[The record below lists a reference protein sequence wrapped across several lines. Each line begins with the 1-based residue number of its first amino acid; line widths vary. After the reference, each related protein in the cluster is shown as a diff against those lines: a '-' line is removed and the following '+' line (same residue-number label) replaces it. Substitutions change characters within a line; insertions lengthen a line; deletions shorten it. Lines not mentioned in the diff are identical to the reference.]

1 MAQTQPQKDLT
12 HARTKTSFDVSNM
25 TRYLYAGPE
34 NVEQR
39 RYIIDLIAR
48 EPIFNKDDWYGVLIQ
63 WSMCDYV
70 SPAIAQHLTDDHDFL
85 GHG

>member
-1 MAQTQPQKDLT
+1 MAQTQNQKDLA

-48 EPIFNKDDWYGVLIQ
+48 EPIFNKDDWYGCSNYLITSSVLK
-63 WSMCDYV
+63 MCPCK
-70 SPAIAQHLTDDHDFL
+70 PAKPTTFV

>member
-1 MAQTQPQKDLT
+1 MAQTQNQRDLA

-48 EPIFNKDDWYGVLIQ
+48 EPIFNKDDWYGC
-63 WSMCDYV
+63 SN
-70 SPAIAQHLTDDHDFL
+70 S
-85 GHG
+85 